1 MIFLPFTLFTN
12 IQGKFLKGTYLI
24 SENCYSLHA
33 SEMVEIWPFYGVCYL
48 QSTTEGRQRSAFEDI
63 SLPATL
69 LETIP
74 KEKGRCFCASCSSLT
89 QSDSITWFTMESL
102 NVDTLSKV
110 QINVATSRLS
120 PVHHLSNYLEFH
132 ITSKVWTPLIC
143 IKIKRRYFLSTK
155 EISCLALGVPVRTW
169 SNFDWWKFY

>member
-1 MIFLPFTLFTN
+1 
-12 IQGKFLKGTYLI
+12 
-24 SENCYSLHA
+24 
-33 SEMVEIWPFYGVCYL
+33 
-48 QSTTEGRQRSAFEDI
+48 
-63 SLPATL
+63 
-69 LETIP
+69 
-74 KEKGRCFCASCSSLT
+74 
-89 QSDSITWFTMESL
+89 MESL

-143 IKIKRRYFLSTK
+143 IKRSYFLSTK

-169 SNFDWWKFY
+169 